1 MTMRIAT
8 ERCAIDGRTIEP
20 GTIVILCT
28 GAANHDPNVFDHP
41 EQLDWHRPTNPH
53 LSFGGGI
60 HYSLGATLA
69 RTEARIALRAILG
82 RLPSLALAGSPAR
95 RPSFTVR
102 GLESLPLTW
111 TAGT

>member
-8 ERCAIDGRTIEP
+8 ERCDIDGRTIEP

-28 GAANHDPNVFDHP
+28 GAANHDPTVFDHP

-53 LSFGGGI
+53 LAFGGGI
-60 HYSLGATLA
+60 HYCLGATLA
-69 RTEARIALRAILG
+69 RTEARIALRPILD
-82 RLPSLALAGSPAR
+82 RLPNLALAAAPTR

-102 GLESLPLTW
+102 GLDTLRLTW
-111 TAGT
+111 TPET